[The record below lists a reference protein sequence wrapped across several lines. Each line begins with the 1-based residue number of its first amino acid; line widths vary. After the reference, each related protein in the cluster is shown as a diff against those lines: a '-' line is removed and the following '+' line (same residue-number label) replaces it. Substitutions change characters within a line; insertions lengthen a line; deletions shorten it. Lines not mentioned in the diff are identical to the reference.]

1 MAVTIIK
8 EDGTGIANA
17 NSYATLQEAET
28 YLENTGRKSS
38 GNWNTAGTD
47 AKAAALISGTDYLD
61 QRNRKRYKGTR
72 FSSAQRLEWPREGV
86 RDELNLLLDAD
97 AIPEEIRNAAIE
109 YAFEGVGASLAPT
122 PQFDDTGREIKSKFE
137 KVDVLEE
144 RTVYQDGFPVRSFRP
159 YPRAELV
166 IKRWLNRGASGL
178 TVRI

>member
-17 NSYATLQEAET
+17 NSYATLAEAET
-28 YLENTGRKSS
+28 YLEQTGRKST
-38 GNWNTAGTD
+38 GAWNTAGTD
-47 AKAAALISGTDYLD
+47 AKSAALISGTDYMD

-86 RDELNLLLDAD
+86 SDELDLLLDAT
-97 AIPEEIRNAAIE
+97 AIPEAIGLAAIE
-109 YAFEGVGASLAPT
+109 YAFEGVGSSLTPT
-122 PQFDDTGREIKSKFE
+122 PVYDDTGREIKSKFE

-144 RTVYQDGFPVRSFRP
+144 RTVYQDGK
-159 YPRAELV
+159 PRAFRKYPAADLV
-166 IKRWLNRGASGL
+166 LRRWLNRGAFGL